1 MKKITIIFCFIS
13 TLAYCQQRKDKSNS
27 PVFFEKSLKEQ
38 KDKGTITEYIEHFDS
53 IKNVYSNFKYRI
65 AFDAPDHWKSDGG
78 VSEHTIFRIYEADSA
93 INFHINVIE
102 IKLTKEEKKEMGK
115 LNLWELYQNNKEKMD
130 HFYKVILPKKY
141 NTEIKD
147 YKVKKSY
154 LKNQVAIKRSYNH
167 IVRQLDYEYSL
178 TSIVYQTSIDNLTYT
193 FGLDVPTTFYDE
205 NPEYYEN
212 LFLNI
217 SFLLNKEDLNKY
229 LNQK

>member
-1 MKKITIIFCFIS
+1 MRKITIIFYFIS
-13 TLAYCQQRKDKSNS
+13 TLAYCQQRKDKANS

-38 KDKGTITEYIEHFDS
+38 KDKGTIPEYIEHFDS

-93 INFHINVIE
+93 ITFSINVIE
-102 IKLTKEEKKEMGK
+102 IKLTKEEKKEADK
-115 LNLWELYQNNKEKMD
+115 LNLWEFYQNNKEKMD
-130 HFYKVILPKKY
+130 YYYKVILPKKY
-141 NTEIKD
+141 KSEIKNF
-147 YKVKKSY
+147 KVKKSY
-154 LKNQVAIKRSYNH
+154 LKNQVAVKRSFNYMIH
-167 IVRQLDYEYSL
+167 QIDYEYNN
-178 TSIVYQTSIDNLTYT
+178 TSIFYQTYMDNLTYT
-193 FGLDVPTTFYDE
+193 IGLDVPTTFYDE

-217 SFLLNKEDLNKY
+217 SFLLNKDDLNKY

>member
-1 MKKITIIFCFIS
+1 MKKITIIFYFIS
-13 TLAYCQQRKDKSNS
+13 ILASCQEKKNEGN
-27 PVFFEKSLKEQ
+27 VTEIFEKSLKEQ
-38 KDKGTITEYIEHFDS
+38 KSEGTLPEYIEHFDS
-53 IKNVYSNFKYRI
+53 KKNVYSNFKYRI

-93 INFHINVIE
+93 ISFFINVIE
-102 IKLTKEEKKEMGK
+102 IKLTKEEKKEMEK
-115 LNLWELYQNNKEKMD
+115 LDIWEFYQNNKEKMD
-130 HFYKVILPKKY
+130 SPYKVILPKQFKS
-141 NTEIKD
+141 EIKD
-147 YKVKKSY
+147 FKVKKSY
-154 LKNQVAIKRSYNH
+154 LKNQVAIKRSFNYMVH
-167 IVRQLDYEYSL
+167 QLDYEYSN

-193 FGLDVPTTFYDE
+193 LGLDVPTTFYDE

>member
-1 MKKITIIFCFIS
+1 MRKITIIFIFIS
-13 TLAYCQQRKDKSNS
+13 ILTSCQEKKGEGN
-27 PVFFEKSLKEQ
+27 VTEIFEKSLKEQ
-38 KDKGTITEYIEHFDS
+38 KNDGTLPEYIEHFDS

-93 INFHINVIE
+93 ISFFINVIE
-102 IKLTKEEKKEMGK
+102 IKYTKEERKEADK
-115 LNLWELYQNNKEKMD
+115 QNIWEFYLNNIDKMD
-130 HFYKVILPKKY
+130 YPYKVLLPKQFKSKL
-141 NTEIKD
+141 TDFKA
-147 YKVKKSY
+147 KKSY
-154 LKNQVAIKRSYNH
+154 LKNQVAIKRSFSYM
-167 IVRQLDYEYSL
+167 VRQLDYEYSN
-178 TSIVYQTSIDNLTYT
+178 TSIVYQTAIDNLTYT
-193 FGLDVPTTFYDE
+193 LGLDVPTTFYDV